1 MDNLPLPYKP
11 LASER
16 CWQRFCVN
24 YDDEWF
30 LGQQMCYELTLNGN
44 KTATRQWNAWML
56 YAATA
61 KLLGEA

>member
-1 MDNLPLPYKP
+1 MDNPEPYKP
-11 LASER
+11 LAGER
-16 CWQRFCVN
+16 CWNKFCHQ

-30 LGQQMCYELTLNGN
+30 SEQRTCHTLMSTGHAL
-44 KTATRQWNAWML
+44 ATKQWNAWVI